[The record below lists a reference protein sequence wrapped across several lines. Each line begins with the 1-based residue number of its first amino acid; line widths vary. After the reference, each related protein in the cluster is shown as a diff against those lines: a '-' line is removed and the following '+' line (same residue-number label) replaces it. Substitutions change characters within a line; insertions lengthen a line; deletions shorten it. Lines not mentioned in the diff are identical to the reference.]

1 MAEKMTLNV
10 KGMSCG
16 HCVAR
21 VEKAL
26 QGIEGVSDVA
36 VSLEAE
42 VATVEFDPG
51 KAGLD
56 DFKAAVAD
64 AGYEVV

>member
-1 MAEKMTLNV
+1 MAEQMTLNV

-26 QGIEGVSDVA
+26 KGVDGVSDVT
-36 VSLEAE
+36 VSLEAGQAA
-42 VATVEFDPG
+42 VSYDSA

-56 DFKAAVAD
+56 AFKAAVAD